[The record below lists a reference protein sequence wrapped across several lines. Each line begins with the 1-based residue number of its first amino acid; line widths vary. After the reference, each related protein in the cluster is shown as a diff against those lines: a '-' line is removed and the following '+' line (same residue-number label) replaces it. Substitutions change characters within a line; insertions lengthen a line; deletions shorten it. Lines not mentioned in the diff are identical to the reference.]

1 MPINLG
7 LVHKRLAAI
16 APNLTGV
23 SLNDD
28 ATLTSAELHFEP
40 GTPQA
45 EIDAAN
51 AWLSTASDVENSAP
65 TQISKYQFKVQ
76 LHRSGQL
83 ETIKTALQD
92 AGVDEEVRLYWSDTQ
107 SIAVDSPLV
116 QVIQSTL
123 GYTDLQIANFFQT
136 ASEI

>member
-1 MPINLG
+1 MPINLA
-7 LVHKRLAAI
+7 LAHARLKAI
-16 APNLTGV
+16 APNLAGIN
-23 SLNDD
+23 LNDED
-28 ATLTSAELHFEP
+28 TLAGAELHFEP

-51 AWLSTASDVENSAP
+51 AWLSTVSDAENSAP
-65 TQISKYQFKVQ
+65 AQVSKYQFKVQ

-83 ETIKTALQD
+83 EAIKTALQD
-92 AGVDEEVRLYWSDTQ
+92 AGVDEEVRLYWSEAQ

-116 QVIQSTL
+116 QIIKSTL
-123 GYTDLQIANFFQT
+123 GFTDMQVANFFIA